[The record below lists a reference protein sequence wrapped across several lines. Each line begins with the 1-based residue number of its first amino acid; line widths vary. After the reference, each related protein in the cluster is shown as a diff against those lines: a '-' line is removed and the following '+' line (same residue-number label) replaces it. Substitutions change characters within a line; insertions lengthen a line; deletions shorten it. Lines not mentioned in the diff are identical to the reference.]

1 MSKVRPVPP
10 RRDRERTSGESEPLF
25 SALNTINV
33 FLGNSVTRKVIRSV
47 CSSDRTAV
55 YDALS
60 YYSGDND
67 LSIRKKL
74 KAFPICT
81 FVELGRLSFHVGK
94 PKMQEFFSKQVTRR
108 GLSNIIKS
116 VAEYG
121 ISKPLKLQAPFL
133 VVWNY
138 TNACNLRCKHCYQRA
153 GKMSQDELG
162 LSERLAI
169 VDQLADND
177 VVAVAFSG
185 GEALLRDDFWQVAQH
200 ASDQGLY
207 LSLATNGTLLTEDV
221 VRRLVDVGVG
231 YFEISLDSVDPA
243 KHDAFRGV
251 KGTWD
256 RTIAGIKNVVA
267 QGAYAGIANTI
278 TNDNYQELD
287 ALVRLSKNLGVKRT
301 LVFNFIPV
309 GRGAEIIDMDIPPDV
324 REHVLQQMY
333 GYLGEHDDGDF
344 QILTTA
350 PQLSRVCLMSSQTGV
365 VSLAHFGTGGFS
377 EAAGKV
383 GLLSEFIGGC
393 GAGRMYCA
401 IQPNGIVTPCVFMPI
416 PVGDLRSEQF
426 IDIWRDSEVM
436 QSLRERHD
444 LKEHCGSCDYRNVC
458 GGCRARAYAYFDD
471 IKAPDIGCINNIAAY
486 NELKEKVRE
495 VHASPEAVQSA
506 KSL

>member
-1 MSKVRPVPP
+1 MSRERPVLPQ
-10 RRDRERTSGESEPLF
+10 RDRESNSEESEPLY
-25 SALNTINV
+25 STLNAVNV
-33 FLGNSVTRKVIRSV
+33 FLGNSITRRVLRSV

-55 YDALS
+55 SDALS
-60 YYSGDND
+60 YYSGSNN
-67 LSIRKKL
+67 LNIRKKL
-74 KAFPICT
+74 KAFPICA

-94 PKMQEFFSKQVTRR
+94 PKMQEYFSKPVTRR
-108 GLSNIIKS
+108 GLSNIVKS
-116 VAEYG
+116 IAEYG

-138 TNACNLRCKHCYQRA
+138 TNACNLRCKHCYQGA
-153 GKMSQDELG
+153 GKMSKDELG

-177 VVAVAFSG
+177 VVSIAFSG

-200 ASDQGLY
+200 AADQGLY

-221 VRRLVDVGVG
+221 VHRLVDVGVE

-251 KGTWD
+251 KGAWD
-256 RTIAGIKNVVA
+256 RTITGIKNVVA
-267 QGAYAGIANTI
+267 QEGTYPCIANTI
-278 TNDNYQELD
+278 TNDNYRELD
-287 ALVRLSKNLGVKRT
+287 ELVTLSKNLGVKRT
-301 LVFNFIPV
+301 LIFNFIPV
-309 GRGAEIIDMDIPPDV
+309 GRGTEIIDADVPPDV
-324 REHVLQQMY
+324 RERILEQMY
-333 GYLGEHDDGDF
+333 GYLSKREEGFE
-344 QILTTA
+344 ILTTA
-350 PQLSRVCLMSSQTGV
+350 PQLSRVCMMSSQSDIM
-365 VSLAHFGTGGFS
+365 SLAHFGAGRFS
-377 EAAGKV
+377 DKIGV
-383 GLLSEFIGGC
+383 LSEFIGGC

-426 IDIWRDSEVM
+426 IDIWREAEIM

-444 LKEHCGSCDYRNVC
+444 LKEHCGSCEYRNVC

-471 IKAPDIGCINNIAAY
+471 IKAPDIGCINNISAY
-486 NELKEKVRE
+486 NELKEKARE
-495 VHASPEAVQSA
+495 LHAGHGVVQSA